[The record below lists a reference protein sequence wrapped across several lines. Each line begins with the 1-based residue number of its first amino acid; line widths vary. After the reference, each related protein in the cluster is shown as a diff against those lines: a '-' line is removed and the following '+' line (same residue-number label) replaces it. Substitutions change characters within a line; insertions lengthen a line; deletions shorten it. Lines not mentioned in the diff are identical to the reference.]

1 MASWVKVNKAEVLDE
16 FVEIESGAKSDR
28 VQLAQ
33 ALKLAKRQKATLVIA
48 KLDRLSRNASFLLS
62 LRDSGVEFVCT
73 DMPEANRLTIG
84 IMAVMAEHEREMIS
98 ERTKAA
104 MAAYKARCEATGE
117 DYRVGNPNGFA
128 ATHRVK
134 GPLNWTR
141 TSDPLINSQL
151 LYQLSY
157 QGTLEKLDR
166 REWLGLQALNF
177 AISQVPVCRWCM
189 ARKGWCCLP
198 LL

>member
-84 IMAVMAEHEREMIS
+84 IMAVMA
-98 ERTKAA
+98 
-104 MAAYKARCEATGE
+104 
-117 DYRVGNPNGFA
+117 
-128 ATHRVK
+128 
-134 GPLNWTR
+134 
-141 TSDPLINSQL
+141 
-151 LYQLSY
+151 
-157 QGTLEKLDR
+157 GT
-166 REWLGLQALNF
+166 
-177 AISQVPVCRWCM
+177 
-189 ARKGWCCLP
+189 
-198 LL
+198 

>member
-1 MASWVKVNKAEVLDE
+1 MVKTTKAVLYSRVSTDRQGKSGLGLEAQQAAMTAWVKSNKAEVLEE
-16 FVEIESGAKSDR
+16 FVEVESGKKSDR
-28 VQLAQ
+28 PELAK

-104 MAAYKARCEATGE
+104 MAAKKARCEATGE
-117 DYRVGNPNGFA
+117 A
-128 ATHRVK
+128 
-134 GPLNWTR
+134 
-141 TSDPLINSQL
+141 
-151 LYQLSY
+151 
-157 QGTLEKLDR
+157 
-166 REWLGLQALNF
+166 
-177 AISQVPVCRWCM
+177 
-189 ARKGWCCLP
+189 
-198 LL
+198 